1 MGSLKELLKE
11 LKSQE
16 IYLSLDVSGEL
27 SVKGRKEL
35 LSTELITLLKKH
47 KASLVD
53 LIQAKTTS
61 ASAVPEIKKI
71 NDEQVLELS
80 FSQRSLWLQ
89 DQIDGGS
96 AHYNIPSAIKLSG
109 ILDNDA
115 LQRAFATILLR
126 HESLRT
132 CFVAGDDGEPVQQV
146 REGVDFQVSL
156 TDLSELSQ
164 DRRNERIAEI
174 VSTEAVMPFDL
185 GRDVMLRVQLLKLAP
200 QEHILLAT
208 MHHIASDGW
217 SMGILVNEF
226 SRLYTAYVQGQDNPL
241 PPLAI
246 QYGDYAHWQRNYL
259 QGAVLNEQLAYWE
272 KQLADL
278 PVLHSLPLDNPRPAV
293 QSFAGNLHV
302 SRIEQAT
309 YQRLMA
315 MCQER
320 GATLFMGLHAVFSV
334 LLARYSN
341 EQDIVVG
348 TPVANR
354 EQVEVAGLIGFFVNT
369 LVLRSNLSDNPSFH

>member
-71 NDEQVLELS
+71 NGEQVLELS

-96 AHYNIPSAIKLSG
+96 THYNIPSAIKLSG

-174 VSTEAVMPFDL
+174 VSTEAIMPFDL

-226 SRLYTAYVQGQDNPL
+226 SRLYTAYVQGLDNPL

-259 QGAVLNEQLAYWE
+259 QGAVLNE
-272 KQLADL
+272 
-278 PVLHSLPLDNPRPAV
+278 
-293 QSFAGNLHV
+293 
-302 SRIEQAT
+302 
-309 YQRLMA
+309 
-315 MCQER
+315 
-320 GATLFMGLHAVFSV
+320 
-334 LLARYSN
+334 
-341 EQDIVVG
+341 
-348 TPVANR
+348 
-354 EQVEVAGLIGFFVNT
+354 
-369 LVLRSNLSDNPSFH
+369 